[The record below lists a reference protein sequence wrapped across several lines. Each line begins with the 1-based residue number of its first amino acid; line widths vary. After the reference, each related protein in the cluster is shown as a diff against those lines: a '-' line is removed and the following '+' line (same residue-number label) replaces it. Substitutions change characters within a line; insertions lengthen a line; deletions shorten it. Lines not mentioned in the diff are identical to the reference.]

1 MDPAKIEAIKKAIR
15 QNFDASPENYDEFE
29 DRTHLFTNLTVE
41 LAMESGM
48 AASVAESALAERPRR
63 GLKIADVGCGTGIST
78 MILKNLAGPDG
89 LVTGIDISHNML
101 ELARKK
107 ASGMRAVRFI
117 EGDAAGL
124 DALLSEQQD
133 AVLYNACIF
142 LLPDAERS
150 MQGAHA
156 LLKEGGVIGMNFIQ
170 GSYIGGRD
178 LFSELFPE
186 WTKEEYPA
194 PKFPCDVASLESK
207 LKETG
212 FHDIRNG
219 IAEKKMAL
227 EDLKRFYSV
236 PAQSASL
243 YPKMSSGDRR
253 SAVERMFRIAEEK
266 GFTDASMKWKW
277 IVAKK

>member
-29 DRTHLFTNLTVE
+29 DRTHLFTNLTME

-48 AASVAESALAERPRR
+48 AERVALSAMGSGPRP
-63 GLKIADVGCGTGIST
+63 GLCIADVGCGTGIST
-78 MILKNLAGPDG
+78 LILKNFAGPDG

-107 ASGMRAVRFI
+107 TAGLPTLHFI
-117 EGDAAGL
+117 EGDAAKL
-124 DALLSEQQD
+124 DELLRTPQD

-150 MQGAHA
+150 VRGAHT
-156 LLKEGGVIGMNFIQ
+156 LLKDGGVIGMNFIQ
-170 GSYIGGRD
+170 GSYIAGRD

-186 WTKEEYPA
+186 WTDEQYPA
-194 PKFPCDVASLESK
+194 PKFPCDVASLEGT

-212 FHDIRNG
+212 FHGIRNG

-243 YPKMSSGDRR
+243 YPKLSVGDRR
-253 SAVERMFRIAEEK
+253 SAVEKMFRIAEEK
-266 GFTDASMKWKW
+266 GFKDASMKWKW